1 MTEGR
6 FISVAPKL
14 GHVPGFDGIRGFGVM
29 IVLVGH
35 LLPKGYDSL
44 NAIIDTFFVLSAFLI
59 VSLLMQEHRSQG
71 RIDLRKFFSRRA
83 IRLLPNSYAVMGVW
97 MLIWLLLSQLVIP
110 GIDRSTATPDMLDA
124 IKSVESIPGNVA
136 AAALYVYHLVY
147 PVGTGAGPLVQF
159 WSLSVEEQF
168 YGIAAVGVAWMLI
181 TKRRAKSVAVACVA
195 IFVWVAISRYRA
207 DLGPWPGRTYS
218 PSIWTRGLHAL
229 WLARPDAL
237 LVGVAA
243 AVINARLPDPLSER
257 AKRIITALA
266 WVGTVGFV
274 GVLISSV
281 GPFVVSLGPIGQFR
295 IPQLL
300 PGMPWPEAR
309 STELWCAAAKGKP
322 MRPCDETFWFFRW
335 GFSAMAI
342 SSAFIT
348 MGLARTRDWAVARFF
363 GWRPFRWL
371 GEISYSLY
379 LWHLLVYLAV
389 SIVLGGLA
397 DKPGGALIL
406 FVAKL
411 GAAVAVSYTAH
422 KQIDMRMLGRKLK
435 YAGEATVLDRRT
447 GKEVDVTAITK
458 DGDTAP

>member
-1 MTEGR
+1 
-6 FISVAPKL
+6 
-14 GHVPGFDGIRGFGVM
+14 
-29 IVLVGH
+29 
-35 LLPKGYDSL
+35 
-44 NAIIDTFFVLSAFLI
+44 
-59 VSLLMQEHRSQG
+59 
-71 RIDLRKFFSRRA
+71 
-83 IRLLPNSYAVMGVW
+83 
-97 MLIWLLLSQLVIP
+97 
-110 GIDRSTATPDMLDA
+110 
-124 IKSVESIPGNVA
+124 
-136 AAALYVYHLVY
+136 
-147 PVGTGAGPLVQF
+147 
-159 WSLSVEEQF
+159 
-168 YGIAAVGVAWMLI
+168 
-181 TKRRAKSVAVACVA
+181 
-195 IFVWVAISRYRA
+195 
-207 DLGPWPGRTYS
+207 
-218 PSIWTRGLHAL
+218 
-229 WLARPDAL
+229 
-237 LVGVAA
+237 
-243 AVINARLPDPLSER
+243 
-257 AKRIITALA
+257 
-266 WVGTVGFV
+266 
-274 GVLISSV
+274 
-281 GPFVVSLGPIGQFR
+281 
-295 IPQLL
+295 
-300 PGMPWPEAR
+300 
-309 STELWCAAAKGKP
+309 

-458 DGDTAP
+458 DGDAAP